1 MISFRP
7 ARAPILSCVSA
18 MLVFTLAAPAIAQEA
33 APSFFNQTKAR
44 QALIVDGE
52 TRAVLLEKNADIA
65 FGPASLAKL
74 MTMEI
79 VFDALK
85 RGELS
90 LTDSFPVSEHAWRT
104 GGAPSRTS
112 TMFAAVKSSVTV
124 DALLQGAIVQAA
136 NDACIVLAEGMS
148 GSETAFAQRMNRRAA
163 EIGLTGSH
171 FVNPTGLPADGQ
183 AVTARDLVTLAR
195 HIEATYPEY
204 YRLYAQP
211 EFEWNKILQRN
222 RNPLLRLDIG
232 ATGMGTGFTEASGY
246 SLVGVTE
253 RGGRKTFIALG
264 GLSSDAERAREAET
278 LLKWANDTFE
288 RQEIFSA
295 GETVGHAT
303 VYGGT
308 APRVSLRTAED
319 VVAYVPNA
327 SPDLVKAVMIY
338 DGPLRAPIEK
348 GQKIGRVEMRIEN
361 QASIV
366 RDLFAG
372 EDVPQGTFSSRALDA
387 AHELAFGWIRAL

>member
-1 MISFRP
+1 MISFSP
-7 ARAPILSCVSA
+7 ACASILPRMSV
-18 MLVFTLAAPAIAQEA
+18 LLLLALAVPAAAQDAE
-33 APSFFNQTKAR
+33 PSFFNQTKAR

-85 RGELS
+85 RGEIS
-90 LTDSFPVSEHAWRT
+90 LTDSFTVSEHAWRT

-148 GSETAFAQRMNRRAA
+148 GSEAAFAQRMNRRAA

-171 FVNPTGLPADGQ
+171 FVNPTGLPAEGQ
-183 AVTARDLVTLAR
+183 SVTARDLVTLAR
-195 HIEATYPEY
+195 HIETTYPEY
-204 YRLYAQP
+204 YRLYSQP

-264 GLSSDAERAREAET
+264 GLASDAERAREAET

-288 RQEIFSA
+288 RREVFSA
-295 GETVGHAT
+295 DEIVGHAT

-308 APRVSLRTAED
+308 VPRVSLRTAED

>member
-1 MISFRP
+1 MISFSP
-7 ARAPILSCVSA
+7 ACAPILPRMSV
-18 MLVFTLAAPAIAQEA
+18 LLLLALAVPAAAQDAE
-33 APSFFNQTKAR
+33 PSFFNQTKAR

-52 TRAVLLEKNADIA
+52 TRAVLLEKNADVA

-85 RGELS
+85 RGEIS
-90 LTDSFPVSEHAWRT
+90 LTDSFTVSEHAWRT

-148 GSETAFAQRMNRRAA
+148 GSEAAFAQRMNRRAA

-171 FVNPTGLPADGQ
+171 FVNPTGLPAEGQ
-183 AVTARDLVTLAR
+183 SVTARDLVTLAR
-195 HIEATYPEY
+195 HIETTYPEY
-204 YRLYAQP
+204 YRLYSQP

-264 GLSSDAERAREAET
+264 GLASDAERAREAET

-288 RQEIFSA
+288 RREVFSA
-295 GETVGHAT
+295 DEIVGHAT

-308 APRVSLRTAED
+308 VPRVSLRTAED

-348 GQKIGRVEMRIEN
+348 GQKMGRVEMRIEN

>member
-1 MISFRP
+1 MISFSP
-7 ARAPILSCVSA
+7 ARAPILPRMSA
-18 MLVFTLAAPAIAQEA
+18 LLLIALAVPAAAQDAE
-33 APSFFNQTKAR
+33 PSFFNQTKAR

-85 RGELS
+85 RGEIS
-90 LTDSFPVSEHAWRT
+90 LTDSFTVSEHAWRT

-136 NDACIVLAEGMS
+136 NDACIVLAEGMA
-148 GSETAFAQRMNRRAA
+148 GSEAAFAQRMNRRAA

-171 FVNPTGLPADGQ
+171 FVNPTGLPAEGQ
-183 AVTARDLVTLAR
+183 SVTARDLVTLAR
-195 HIEATYPEY
+195 HIETTYPEY
-204 YRLYAQP
+204 YRLYSQP

-253 RGGRKTFIALG
+253 HGGRKTFIALG
-264 GLSSDAERAREAET
+264 GLASDAERAREAET

-288 RQEIFSA
+288 RQEVFSA
-295 GETVGHAT
+295 GEIIGHAT

-348 GQKIGRVEMRIEN
+348 GQKIGRIEMRIEN

>member
-1 MISFRP
+1 MISFSA
-7 ARAPILSCVSA
+7 ARASILPCMSA
-18 MLVFTLAAPAIAQEA
+18 LLLIALAVPAAAQDA
-33 APSFFNQTKAR
+33 QPSFFNQTKAR

-90 LTDSFPVSEHAWRT
+90 LADSFTVSEHAWRT

-136 NDACIVLAEGMS
+136 NDACIVLAEGMA
-148 GSETAFAQRMNRRAA
+148 GSEDAFAQRMNRRAA

-171 FVNPTGLPADGQ
+171 FVNPTGLPAEGQ
-183 AVTARDLVTLAR
+183 SVTARDLVTLAR
-195 HIEATYPEY
+195 HIETTYPEY
-204 YRLYAQP
+204 YRLYSQP

-246 SLVGVTE
+246 SLVGVTDH
-253 RGGRKTFIALG
+253 GGRKTFIALG
-264 GLSSDAERAREAET
+264 GLASDAERAREAET
-278 LLKWANDTFE
+278 LLKWASETFE
-288 RQEIFSA
+288 RQEVFAA
-295 GETVGHAT
+295 GEIVGHAT

>member
-1 MISFRP
+1 MISFSTV
-7 ARAPILSCVSA
+7 RAPILPCVSA
-18 MLVFTLAAPAIAQEA
+18 FLLLALAAPVAAQDA

-52 TRAVLLEKNADIA
+52 TRAVLLEKNADVA

-90 LTDSFPVSEHAWRT
+90 LNQSFTVSEHAWRT

-124 DALLQGAIVQAA
+124 EALLQGAIVQAA

-148 GSETAFAQRMNRRAA
+148 GSEAAFAQRMNRRAA

-171 FVNPTGLPADGQ
+171 FVNPTGLPAEGQ
-183 AVTARDLVTLAR
+183 SVTARDLVTLAR

-204 YRLYAQP
+204 YRLYSQP

-253 RGGRKTFIALG
+253 HGGRKTFIALG
-264 GLSSDAERAREAET
+264 GLASDAERAREAAT
-278 LLKWANDTFE
+278 LLKWADDTFE

>member
-1 MISFRP
+1 MSVLLLLALAVP
-7 ARAPILSCVSA
+7 A
-18 MLVFTLAAPAIAQEA
+18 AAQDAE
-33 APSFFNQTKAR
+33 PSFFNQTKAR

-52 TRAVLLEKNADIA
+52 TRAVLLEKNADVA

-85 RGELS
+85 RGEIS
-90 LTDSFPVSEHAWRT
+90 LTDSFTVSEHAWRT

-148 GSETAFAQRMNRRAA
+148 GSEAAFAQRMNRRAA

-171 FVNPTGLPADGQ
+171 FVNPTGLPAEGQ
-183 AVTARDLVTLAR
+183 SVTARDLVTLAR
-195 HIEATYPEY
+195 HIETTYPEY
-204 YRLYAQP
+204 YRLYSQP

-232 ATGMGTGFTEASGY
+232 ATGMGTGFTEASGF

-264 GLSSDAERAREAET
+264 GLASDAERAREAET

-288 RQEIFSA
+288 RREVFSA
-295 GETVGHAT
+295 DEIVGHAT

-308 APRVSLRTAED
+308 VPRVSLRTAED

>member
-1 MISFRP
+1 MISFSP
-7 ARAPILSCVSA
+7 AYAPILPRMSV
-18 MLVFTLAAPAIAQEA
+18 LLLLALAVPAAAQDAE
-33 APSFFNQTKAR
+33 PSFFNQTKAR

-52 TRAVLLEKNADIA
+52 TRAVLLEKNADVA

-85 RGELS
+85 RGEIS
-90 LTDSFPVSEHAWRT
+90 LTDSFTVSEHAWRT

-148 GSETAFAQRMNRRAA
+148 GSEAAFAQRMNRRAA

-171 FVNPTGLPADGQ
+171 FVNPTGLPAEGQ
-183 AVTARDLVTLAR
+183 SVTARDLVTLAR
-195 HIEATYPEY
+195 HIETTYPEY
-204 YRLYAQP
+204 YRLYSQP

-264 GLSSDAERAREAET
+264 GLASDAERAREAET

-288 RQEIFSA
+288 RREVFSA
-295 GETVGHAT
+295 DEIVGHAT

-308 APRVSLRTAED
+308 VPRVSLRTAED

>member
-1 MISFRP
+1 MISFSP
-7 ARAPILSCVSA
+7 ACAPILPRMSV
-18 MLVFTLAAPAIAQEA
+18 LLLLALAVPAAAQDAE
-33 APSFFNQTKAR
+33 PSFFNQTKAR

-85 RGELS
+85 RGEIS
-90 LTDSFPVSEHAWRT
+90 LTDSFTVSEHAWRT

-148 GSETAFAQRMNRRAA
+148 GSEAAFAQRMNRRAA

-171 FVNPTGLPADGQ
+171 FVNPTGLPAEGQ
-183 AVTARDLVTLAR
+183 SVTARDLVTLAR
-195 HIEATYPEY
+195 HIETTYPEY
-204 YRLYAQP
+204 YRLYSQP

-264 GLSSDAERAREAET
+264 GLASDAERAREAET

-288 RQEIFSA
+288 RREVFSA
-295 GETVGHAT
+295 DEIVGHAT

-308 APRVSLRTAED
+308 VPRVSLRTAED

-348 GQKIGRVEMRIEN
+348 GQKMGRVEMRIEN

>member
-1 MISFRP
+1 MISFSP
-7 ARAPILSCVSA
+7 ARAPILPRMSA
-18 MLVFTLAAPAIAQEA
+18 LLLIALAVPAAAQDAE
-33 APSFFNQTKAR
+33 PSFFNQTKAR

-85 RGELS
+85 RGEIS
-90 LTDSFPVSEHAWRT
+90 LTDSFTVSEHAWRT

-136 NDACIVLAEGMS
+136 NDACIVLAEGMA
-148 GSETAFAQRMNRRAA
+148 GSEAAFAQRMNRRAA

-171 FVNPTGLPADGQ
+171 FVNPTGLPAEGQ
-183 AVTARDLVTLAR
+183 SVTARDLVTLAR
-195 HIEATYPEY
+195 HIETTYPEY
-204 YRLYAQP
+204 YRLYSQP

-253 RGGRKTFIALG
+253 HGGRKTFIALG
-264 GLSSDAERAREAET
+264 GLASDAERAREAET

-288 RQEIFSA
+288 RQEVFSA
-295 GETVGHAT
+295 GEIIGHAT